1 MNKILISG
9 YYGFNNLGDEA
20 ILETIIGR
28 IRQSVPDA
36 EIAVLTK
43 TPERTMKQYQI
54 KAYHRAK
61 PLEVLKA
68 LMKCNLLISGG
79 GSLLQDVTSKLSILY
94 YLAIILMAKIL
105 GKKVM
110 VYSQGI
116 GPIHKEGNRI
126 LTKMI
131 LNHVDCITVREEN
144 SKLDL
149 REIGLQT
156 KAIEVTADPVID
168 LHPVNPEK
176 GRGILQKSN
185 PSWDASKPTVGFAL
199 RSKDFQ
205 TTESYENLKACLE
218 AMLTKHQL
226 AFIPF
231 HYNEDLAILKQLES
245 DFGSR
250 LTLMTE
256 RLSTE
261 EMLSVIGCFNVLVG
275 VRLHSLIFAAV
286 QNVMPIGV
294 SYDPKIGYFMNT
306 LEMNTLCDVNAMN
319 AQILNEEIE
328 RLYANQEKIE
338 KHLANVVESL
348 KHKIDDNDRLLLR
361 LLKRG

>member
-28 IRQSVPDA
+28 IRQTVPDA
-36 EIAVLTK
+36 DIAVLTK
-43 TPERTMKQYQI
+43 TPERTINQYHI

-61 PLEVLKA
+61 PFEVLKA
-68 LMKCNLLISGG
+68 LWQTELLISGG

-94 YLAIILMAKIL
+94 YLAIIFMAKLL

-116 GPIHKEGNRI
+116 GPIHKEGNRL
-126 LTKMI
+126 LTKII

-149 REIGLQT
+149 REIGLKD

-168 LHPVNPEK
+168 LHPVSPEQGRRILNKANPT
-176 GRGILQKSN
+176 
-185 PSWDASKPTVGFAL
+185 WDSQKPTVGFAL

-205 TTESYENLKACLE
+205 TTASYERLKACLE
-218 AMLTKHQL
+218 TMLEKHQL

-231 HYNEDLAILKQLES
+231 HYNEDLAILKQLEA
-245 DFGSR
+245 DFGTR

-261 EMLSVIGCFNVLVG
+261 DMLSVIGCFKVLVG

-306 LEMNTLCDVNAMN
+306 LEMNTLCNVDTMDAEKLD
-319 AQILNEEIE
+319 AEIQ
-328 RLYANQEKIE
+328 RLYGKEESIQA
-338 KHLANVVESL
+338 HLASVVDQL

>member
-36 EIAVLTK
+36 DIAVLTK
-43 TPERTMKQYQI
+43 TPERTMNQYGI

-61 PLEVLKA
+61 PLEVFKA
-68 LMKCNLLISGG
+68 LMKCELLISGG

-94 YLAIILMAKIL
+94 YLAIILMAKLL

-116 GPIHKEGNRI
+116 GPIHKDSNRL
-126 LTKMI
+126 LTRMI

-149 REIGLQT
+149 RELGLKT

-168 LHPVNPEK
+168 LHPVDPAK
-176 GRGILQKSN
+176 GIAILKGAN
-185 PSWDASKPTVGFAL
+185 AHWDAQKPTVGFAL

-205 TTESYENLKACLE
+205 TTAAYDDLKACLE
-218 AMLTKHQL
+218 EMVKTHQL

-231 HYNEDLAILKQLES
+231 HYNEDLAILKQLEA
-245 DFGSR
+245 DFGDQ
-250 LTLMTE
+250 LTLMTQ

-261 EMLSVIGCFNVLVG
+261 DMLSVIGCFNVLVG

-306 LEMNTLCDVNAMN
+306 LEMNTLCDVHSMN
-319 AQILNEEIE
+319 ADLLNTEIE
-328 RLYANQEKIE
+328 RLNANQAHIQG
-338 KHLANVVESL
+338 HLANVVEQL